1 MGLDMYLMGD
11 LYAPSDSIIGLTLG
25 AHLTAADRSDMQ
37 GDVAYISSWQHDKNP
52 HPAYM
57 PLVEITGITPPKD
70 SPVFFVKHGAQGG
83 YILRP
88 RLACWWKVT
97 HVHRFFVEHC
107 PTSDGYNFPV
117 HPEQLADLYE
127 RCEKVLVNHR
137 RARSL
142 LPHDEHFGTEGYGE
156 WYYWTLLDTVRQ
168 LDALKPV
175 LMRTPG
181 LTLTYEASW

>member
-11 LYAPSDSIIGLTLG
+11 LYAPEGSDIANVLG
-25 AHLTAADRSDMQ
+25 AHLTPADLSDMQ
-37 GDVAYISSWQHDKNP
+37 QDVAYLSSWQHEKNP

-57 PLVEITGITPPKD
+57 PLVKVTGITPPKD
-70 SPVFFVKHGAQGG
+70 SPVFFVKFGARGG

-88 RLACWWKVT
+88 RLAYWWKAS

-107 PTSDGYNFPV
+107 QTSDGCNFPV
-117 HPEQLADLYE
+117 RPEQLADLYE

-142 LPHDEHFGTEGYGE
+142 LPHGELFGPEGYGE
-156 WYYWTLLDTVRQ
+156 WYYWTLLDTVCR
-168 LDALKPV
+168 LDALTPV
-175 LMRTPG
+175 LMQTPG
-181 LTLTYEASW
+181 LALTYEASW